1 MANEK
6 GFGFDLQTGR
16 LHDDGYMKPRF
27 GRRLQVHPN
36 TGIKFSDFVIPF
48 IADAEKEA
56 IRFHSF
62 LKDIHSI
69 GWDIAI
75 GKDGPIFI
83 EGNDN
88 WEINGPQVGNY
99 GLRKEF
105 KEYFYN

>member
-1 MANEK
+1 M
-6 GFGFDLQTGR
+6 QTGR
-16 LHDDGYMKPRF
+16 LHEDGFCKPQF

-36 TGIKFSDFVIPF
+36 TGVRFHNFYIPF
-48 IADAEKEA
+48 IKEAEEQA

-88 WEINGPQVGNY
+88 WEINGPQVGNH
-99 GLRKEF
+99 GLRQEF
-105 KEYFYN
+105 KEYFYR